1 MAPAERRIVR
11 VAVNDFAVND
21 VDERVAQ
28 VVAESLV
35 FELRKLERTNVI
47 SFEEVRQMM
56 NLEAE
61 KQAMGCSG
69 DESCLAQI
77 ADALGVDYLVTGTLA
92 RVGDTHVFGLRLIDQ
107 AAASAERTINKVLP
121 ANNGVE
127 FLGEVGPAV
136 ETLFPD
142 VPLRAGQTRG
152 ISPEQV
158 RRLVPPPLSPW
169 VWSGVAT
176 TGGALLLGS
185 GVAALFQAS
194 YQGDYRAIATR
205 AKDNVESGAALVSAG
220 NNAVVAEYTAWGL
233 LGAGVLVTGLAAAM
247 IPLTDFEGLGEAP

>member
-1 MAPAERRIVR
+1 

-35 FELRKLERTNVI
+35 FELRKLERTSVI

-107 AAASAERTINKVLP
+107 AAASAERTVNKVLP
-121 ANNGVE
+121 AGNGVE

-136 ETLFPD
+136 ETLLPD
-142 VPLRAGQTRG
+142 VPRRPGQTRG

-169 VWSGVAT
+169 VFAGTAT
-176 TGGALLLGS
+176 AGGALLLGS

-194 YQGDYRAIATR
+194 YQGDYRAIAAR

-220 NNAVVAEYTAWGL
+220 RNAVVAEYAAWGL

-247 IPLTDFEGLGEAP
+247 IPLTDFEGLGEDR